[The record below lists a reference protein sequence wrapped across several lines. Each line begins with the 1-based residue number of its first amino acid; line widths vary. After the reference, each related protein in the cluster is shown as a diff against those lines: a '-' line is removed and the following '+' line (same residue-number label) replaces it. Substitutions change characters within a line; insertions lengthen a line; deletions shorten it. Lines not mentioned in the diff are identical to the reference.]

1 MKHTKKLLAVLLVLC
16 MVFALTCTAF
26 AEDSKDMEGKI
37 VILHSND
44 VHGALEG
51 YAKIAGLRDAYVARG
66 ADVIMV
72 DAGDYSQ
79 GTPYV
84 SVSKG
89 ATAIEMMNAAG
100 YDFATLGNHEFDF
113 GYDQLK
119 SNLEKANFKV
129 LCSDVIKDG
138 KSAFEENTII
148 EKNGVKIGLFGL
160 ETPETYTKVNPA
172 LMLGVTFPQ
181 GDDLYANAQ
190 AQVDALKA
198 QGAEI
203 IICLSHLGVDAESEP
218 NRSYDVFAKTTGIDM
233 MLDGHSHTVMT
244 AGTNEE
250 PIQSTGTKFANVGVV
265 VIDSET
271 KQITENKLVAA
282 GDITDNEAVL
292 AKAKKIEEEVDAQYG
307 APFAKSEVELNG
319 DKAPG
324 NRNME
329 TNMGDLITDSMVW
342 SVLNNGSIN
351 VPDDHVVA
359 ITNGG
364 GIRAWIHEGDVT
376 MKDVNT
382 VLPFG
387 NTIAVVYVKGSEL
400 LEALEA
406 STYSTPGAVGGFP
419 QIAGMKITINTDNA
433 FDQGDQYPG
442 STYYAPKSIQRVTI
456 DEINGLPFNPD
467 DTYAVISNNFC
478 AAGGDTYYAFKAA
491 TDQFDTS
498 IPLDEALMQYIKEE
512 LGGVIGEQYAK
523 PQGRIFIGSAEDI
536 ALRDAEELY
545 NTVKDIREDKDL
557 LAEDSYK
564 AIDEALKA
572 YEDAT
577 EAADKLAAAEKIKDA
592 LRDMKFAP
600 NDFEDVKNDAWYA
613 PAVDYVEAAG
623 LMNGVG
629 GNKFDPTG
637 KMTRGMVVTVLY
649 RMVDEPDVAGIET
662 PFEDVPA
669 DKWYTDAVAWAFSE
683 GIVNGMTKT
692 TFAPEDPVTREQM
705 AAILMRF
712 YGVDT
717 NVTDDQVPA
726 LREALNKMFKDGDS
740 VSKWATLA
748 VAGCAE
754 SGLMNGDAAGTFRP
768 LDTMSRAE
776 CAQILYNIFKVGM
789 ESLVGPATETAAEP
803 AAA

>member
-1 MKHTKKLLAVLLVLC
+1 MKHTKKLLAIVLVLC

-26 AEDSKDMEGKI
+26 AEDGKDMEGKI

-51 YAKIAGLRDAYVARG
+51 YAKIAGLRDDYVARG
-66 ADVIMV
+66 AEVIMV

-89 ATAIEMMNAAG
+89 ATAVQMMNAAG
-100 YDFATLGNHEFDF
+100 YDLATLGNHEFDY
-113 GYDQLK
+113 GYDQIK
-119 SNLEKANFKV
+119 SNLEKATFKV

-148 EKNGVKIGLFGL
+148 EKGGVKIGFFGL
-160 ETPETYTKVNPA
+160 ETPETFTKVNPA
-172 LMLGVTFPQ
+172 LIKGISFPQ
-181 GDDLYANAQ
+181 GDELYANAQ
-190 AQVDALKA
+190 AQVDKLKA
-198 QGAEI
+198 DGADV

-218 NRSYDVFAKTTGIDM
+218 NRSVDVFAKTTGIDF

-244 AGTNEE
+244 AGENNE

-265 VIDSET
+265 VIDASS
-271 KQITENKLVAA
+271 KQIVENKLVAA
-282 GDITDNEAVL
+282 EDIADNETVL
-292 AKAKKIEEEVDAQYG
+292 AEAKKIIADVDAQYG
-307 APFAKSEVELNG
+307 AAFAKSEVELNG

-342 SVLNNGSIN
+342 SVLNGGSTD

-364 GIRAWIHEGDVT
+364 GIRAWIHAGDVT

-419 QIAGMKITINTDNA
+419 QVSGMHITINTDNA
-433 FDQGDQYPG
+433 YDQGDQYPE
-442 STYYAPKSIQRVTI
+442 STYYGPKSIQRVTI
-456 DEINGLPFNPD
+456 DDINGLPFNED
-467 DTYAVISNNFC
+467 DIYAVISNNFC

-491 TDQFDTS
+491 SNQFDTS

-512 LGGVIGEQYAK
+512 LGGVIGEAYPE
-523 PQGRIFIGSAEDI
+523 PQGRIFIGSADEI
-536 ALRDAEELY
+536 AERDADNFY
-545 NTVKDIREDKDL
+545 NAVKDIRDDKDL
-557 LAEDSYK
+557 LTEESFK
-564 AIDEALKA
+564 AIDDALKA
-572 YEDAT
+572 YEAAET
-577 EAADKLAAAEKIKDA
+577 LADKLAAVEQIKDA
-592 LRDMKFAP
+592 LRDMDFVP
-600 NDFEDVKNDAWYA
+600 NDFEDVPEDAWYA
-613 PAVDYVEAAG
+613 PAVDYVEAMG

-629 GNKFDPTG
+629 GNKFDPAG

-649 RMVDEPDVAGIET
+649 RMAGEPDVTDVKA
-662 PFEDVPA
+662 PFTDVAA
-669 DKWYTDAVAWAFSE
+669 DKYYADAVAWAYSE
-683 GIVNGMTKT
+683 GIVKGMTAT
-692 TFAPEDPVTREQM
+692 TFAPDDPVTREQM
-705 AAILMRF
+705 SAILMRF
-712 YGVDT
+712 MGVDT
-717 NVTDDQVPA
+717 EVTDEMQPA
-726 LREALNKMFKDGDS
+726 LKEALAKLFSDADS
-740 VSKWATLA
+740 ISNWATLA
-748 VAGCAE
+748 VCSCAE
-754 SGLMNGDAAGTFRP
+754 SGLMKGDAAGTFRP
-768 LDTMSRAE
+768 TDTMTRAE
-776 CAQILYNIFKVGM
+776 CAQILYNIFQTGLDA
-789 ESLVGPATETAAEP
+789 LVGPADEAAETP

>member
-1 MKHTKKLLAVLLVLC
+1 MKHMKKLLAIVLVLC
-16 MVFALTCTAF
+16 MVFTLTCTVF

-51 YAKIAGLRDAYVARG
+51 YAKIAGLRDDYVARG
-66 ADVIMV
+66 AEVIMV

-100 YDFATLGNHEFDF
+100 YDLATLGNHEFDF
-113 GYDQLK
+113 GYAQLV
-119 SNLEKANFKV
+119 SNLSNANFKL
-129 LCSDVIKDG
+129 LCSDVLKDG
-138 KSAFEENTII
+138 KPAFDGNCII
-148 EKNGVKIGLFGL
+148 EKGGVKIGFFGL

-190 AQVDALKA
+190 EQIDKLKA
-198 QGAEI
+198 DGADV

-218 NRSYDVFAKTTGIDM
+218 NRSYDVFNHTTGIDYM
-233 MLDGHSHTVMT
+233 IDAHSHTVMT
-244 AGTNEE
+244 AGENNE
-250 PIQSTGTKFANVGVV
+250 PIQSTGTKFAYVGVI

-271 KQITENKLVAA
+271 KQVVENKLVAA
-282 GDITDNEAVL
+282 ADITDNEEVL
-292 AKAKKIEEEVDAQYG
+292 AKAKEIEAEVDAQYG

-342 SVLNNGSIN
+342 SVLNGGKIA

-419 QIAGMKITINTDNA
+419 QISGMSITINTEKA
-433 FDQGDQYPG
+433 FDEGDLYPE
-442 STYYAPKSIQRVTI
+442 STYHRPNSIQRVTI

-491 TDQFDTS
+491 SDQFDTS

-512 LGGVIGEQYAK
+512 LGGVIDETYAE
-523 PQGRIFIGSAEDI
+523 PQGRIFIGTTDEIAE
-536 ALRDAEELY
+536 RDATKIYEMA
-545 NTVKDIREDKDL
+545 KDVLEDKDL
-557 LAEDSYK
+557 LSEDSAK
-564 AIDEALKA
+564 AI
-572 YEDAT
+572 EDAVKAFEDAET
-577 EAADKLAAAEKIKDA
+577 VADKVAAAEQIKEA
-592 LRDMKFAP
+592 LRGIAFAP
-600 NDFEDVKNDAWYA
+600 NTFDDVADDAWYT
-613 PAVDYVEAAG
+613 PAVNYVEAAG
-623 LMNGVG
+623 LMNGVAPK
-629 GNKFDPTG
+629 KFDPSG

-649 RMVDEPDVAGIET
+649 RMAGEPSVDGKTCDFT
-662 PFEDVPA
+662 DLKQ
-669 DKWYTDAVAWAFSE
+669 DWYKDAVIWAASE
-683 GIVNGMTKT
+683 GITNGKTAT
-692 TFAPEDPVTREQM
+692 TFCPEDPVTREQM
-705 AAILMRF
+705 ATFISRYLFVEGEEDM
-712 YGVDT
+712 
-717 NVTDDQVPA
+717 TDE
-726 LREALNKMFKDGDS
+726 LRSYL
-740 VSKWATLA
+740 ATLY
-748 VAGCAE
+748 
-754 SGLMNGDAAGTFRP
+754 NDAAAISNYAVNAVCNCTVNEIMRGDKAAEGMLPAFRP
-768 LDTMSRAE
+768 KDTMTRAE
-776 CAQILYNIFKVGM
+776 CAQVLYNIFQVGINNM
-789 ESLVGPATETAAEP
+789 FPPAEDAAP
-803 AAA
+803 

>member
-1 MKHTKKLLAVLLVLC
+1 MKHTKKLLAVLLVIC

-51 YAKIAGLRDAYVARG
+51 YAKIAGLRDDYVSRG

-79 GTPYV
+79 GTTYV
-84 SVSKG
+84 SVPKG

-100 YDFATLGNHEFDF
+100 YDFATLGNHEFDY
-113 GYDQLK
+113 GYEQLV
-119 SNLEKANFKV
+119 SNLKNANFRIV
-129 LCSDVIKDG
+129 CSDVLKDG
-138 KSAFEENTII
+138 KPAFEESAIV
-148 EKNGVKIGLFGL
+148 EKGGVKIGLFGL

-172 LMLGVTFPQ
+172 LMVGVTFPQ

-190 AQVDALKA
+190 EQIDKLKSD
-198 QGAEI
+198 GADV
-203 IICLSHLGVDAESEP
+203 IICLSHLGVDDESEP
-218 NRSYDVFAKTTGIDM
+218 NRSYDVYAHTNGMDFMIDA
-233 MLDGHSHTVMT
+233 HSHTVMT
-244 AGTNEE
+244 VGDNNE
-250 PIQSTGTKFANVGVV
+250 PIQSTGTAFANVGVI

-271 KQITENKLVAA
+271 KQIVENKLVAA
-282 GDITDNEAVL
+282 ADITDNEDVL
-292 AKAKKIEEEVDAQYG
+292 AKAKEIEKAVDEQYG

-319 DKAPG
+319 DRAPG

-342 SVLNNGSIN
+342 SVLNGGKIA

-406 STYSTPGAVGGFP
+406 STYSTPGAIGGFP
-419 QIAGMKITINTDNA
+419 QIAGMQITINTDKA
-433 FDQGDQYPG
+433 FDEGDLYPG
-442 STYYAPKSIQRVTI
+442 STYHRPNSIQRVTI

-491 TDQFDTS
+491 TNQFDTS

-512 LGGVIGEQYAK
+512 LGGVIGEQYAE
-523 PQGRIFIGSAEDI
+523 PQGRIFIGGDDDI
-536 ALRDAEELY
+536 ALRDANKIYETAKEVL
-545 NTVKDIREDKDL
+545 EDKDL
-557 LAEDSYK
+557 LSEDSAK
-564 AIDEALKA
+564 AIEDAVKA
-572 YEDAT
+572 YEDA
-577 EAADKLAAAEKIKDA
+577 ESVADKVAAAEQIKEA
-592 LRDMKFAP
+592 LRGIEFAP
-600 NDFEDVKNDAWYA
+600 NDFEDVKDDAWYA
-613 PAVDYVEAAG
+613 PAVDYVEALG

-629 GNKFDPTG
+629 NNKFDPNG

-649 RMVDEPDVAGIET
+649 RMVGEPDVSDVKT
-662 PFEDVPA
+662 PFTDVPEDA
-669 DKWYTDAVAWAFSE
+669 YYAPAVAWAYDT
-683 GIVNGMTKT
+683 GVVNGMNGT
-692 TFAPEDPVTREQM
+692 TYAPNDPVTREQM

-712 YGVDT
+712 NGFDT
-717 NVTDDQVPA
+717 KVSEETIPDLRKDLAEKFTDA
-726 LREALNKMFKDGDS
+726 ASISN
-740 VSKWATLA
+740 WATLA
-748 VAGCAE
+748 VEMCAE
-754 SGLMNGDAAGTFRP
+754 IGYMNGDAAGTFRP

-776 CAQILYNIFKVGM
+776 CAQVLYNVFQVGLKNM
-789 ESLVGPATETAAEP
+789 FPTSEEAAP
-803 AAA
+803 

>member
-1 MKHTKKLLAVLLVLC
+1 MKHMKKLLAIVLVLC
-16 MVFALTCTAF
+16 MVFTLTCTAF

-66 ADVIMV
+66 AEVIMV

-100 YDFATLGNHEFDF
+100 YDLATLGNHEFDF
-113 GYDQLK
+113 GYEQLK
-119 SNLEKANFKV
+119 SNLENANFKV
-129 LCSDVIKDG
+129 LCSDVFKDG
-138 KSAFEENTII
+138 SPAFEGTAII
-148 EKNGVKIGLFGL
+148 EKNGVKIGFFGL

-190 AQVDALKA
+190 EQIDKLKA
-198 QGAEI
+198 DGADV

-218 NRSYDVFAKTTGIDM
+218 NRSYDVFNHTTGIDYM
-233 MLDGHSHTVMT
+233 IDAHSHTVMT
-244 AGTNEE
+244 AGENNE
-250 PIQSTGTKFANVGVV
+250 PIQSTGTKFAYVGVI

-271 KQITENKLVAA
+271 KQVVENKLVAA
-282 GDITDNEAVL
+282 ADITDNEEVL
-292 AKAKKIEEEVDAQYG
+292 AKAKEIEAEVDAQYG

-342 SVLNNGSIN
+342 SVLNGGKIA

-419 QIAGMKITINTDNA
+419 QISGMSITINTEKA
-433 FDQGDQYPG
+433 FDEGDLYPE
-442 STYYAPKSIQRVTI
+442 STYHRPNSIQRVTI
-456 DEINGLPFNPD
+456 DDINGLPFNPD

-491 TDQFDTS
+491 SDQFDTS

-512 LGGVIGEQYAK
+512 LNGVIGEQYAE
-523 PQGRIFIGSAEDI
+523 PQG
-536 ALRDAEELY
+536 
-545 NTVKDIREDKDL
+545 
-557 LAEDSYK
+557 
-564 AIDEALKA
+564 
-572 YEDAT
+572 
-577 EAADKLAAAEKIKDA
+577 
-592 LRDMKFAP
+592 
-600 NDFEDVKNDAWYA
+600 
-613 PAVDYVEAAG
+613 
-623 LMNGVG
+623 
-629 GNKFDPTG
+629 
-637 KMTRGMVVTVLY
+637 
-649 RMVDEPDVAGIET
+649 
-662 PFEDVPA
+662 
-669 DKWYTDAVAWAFSE
+669 
-683 GIVNGMTKT
+683 
-692 TFAPEDPVTREQM
+692 
-705 AAILMRF
+705 
-712 YGVDT
+712 
-717 NVTDDQVPA
+717 
-726 LREALNKMFKDGDS
+726 
-740 VSKWATLA
+740 
-748 VAGCAE
+748 
-754 SGLMNGDAAGTFRP
+754 
-768 LDTMSRAE
+768 
-776 CAQILYNIFKVGM
+776 
-789 ESLVGPATETAAEP
+789 TARRKRNL
-803 AAA
+803 

>member
-1 MKHTKKLLAVLLVLC
+1 MKHTKKLLAVLLVIC

-51 YAKIAGLRDAYVARG
+51 YAKIAGLRDDYVSRG

-100 YDFATLGNHEFDF
+100 YDFATLGNHEFDY
-113 GYDQLK
+113 GYEQLV
-119 SNLEKANFKV
+119 SNLKNANFRIV
-129 LCSDVIKDG
+129 CSDVLKDG
-138 KSAFEENTII
+138 KPAFEGSAIV
-148 EKNGVKIGLFGL
+148 EKGGVKIGLFGL

-172 LMLGVTFPQ
+172 LMVGVTFPQ

-190 AQVDALKA
+190 EQIDKLKSD
-198 QGAEI
+198 GADV
-203 IICLSHLGVDAESEP
+203 IICLSHLGVDDESEP
-218 NRSYDVFAKTTGIDM
+218 NRSYDVYAHTNGMDFMIDA
-233 MLDGHSHTVMT
+233 HSHTVMT
-244 AGTNEE
+244 VGDNNE
-250 PIQSTGTKFANVGVV
+250 PIQSTGTKFANVGVI

-271 KQITENKLVAA
+271 KQIVENKLVAA
-282 GDITDNEAVL
+282 ADINDNEDVL
-292 AKAKKIEEEVDAQYG
+292 AKAKEIEKAVDEQYG

-319 DKAPG
+319 DRAPG

-342 SVLNNGSIN
+342 SVLNGGKIA
-351 VPDDHVVA
+351 VPDDHGVA

-364 GIRAWIHEGDVT
+364 GIRAWLHEGDVT

-406 STYSTPGAVGGFP
+406 STYSTPGAIGGFP
-419 QIAGMKITINTDNA
+419 QIAGMQITINTDKA
-433 FDQGDQYPG
+433 FDEGDLYPE
-442 STYYAPKSIQRVTI
+442 STYHRPNSIQRVTI

-512 LGGVIGEQYAK
+512 LGGVIGEQYAE
-523 PQGRIFIGSAEDI
+523 PQGRIFIGGDDDI
-536 ALRDAEELY
+536 ALRDANKIYETAKEVL
-545 NTVKDIREDKDL
+545 EDKDL
-557 LAEDSYK
+557 LSEDSAK
-564 AIDEALKA
+564 AI
-572 YEDAT
+572 EDAVKAF
-577 EAADKLAAAEKIKDA
+577 EDAESVADKVAAAEQIKEA
-592 LRDMKFAP
+592 LRGIEFAP
-600 NDFEDVKNDAWYA
+600 NDFEDVKDDAWYA
-613 PAVDYVEAAG
+613 PAVDYVEALG

-629 GNKFDPTG
+629 NNKFDPNG

-649 RMVDEPDVAGIET
+649 RMVGEPDVSDVKT
-662 PFEDVPA
+662 PFTDVPEDA
-669 DKWYTDAVAWAFSE
+669 YYAPAVAWAYDT
-683 GIVNGMTKT
+683 GVVNGMNGT
-692 TFAPEDPVTREQM
+692 TYAPNDPVTREQM

-712 YGVDT
+712 NGFDT
-717 NVTDDQVPA
+717 KVIEETIPDLRKDLAEKFTDA
-726 LREALNKMFKDGDS
+726 ASISN
-740 VSKWATLA
+740 WATLA
-748 VAGCAE
+748 VEMCAE
-754 SGLMNGDAAGTFRP
+754 IGYMNGDAAGTFRP

-776 CAQILYNIFKVGM
+776 CAQVLYNVFQVGLKNM
-789 ESLVGPATETAAEP
+789 FPTSEEAAP
-803 AAA
+803 